1 MYGYIWKW
9 KIIATQKNKGKP
21 LFGPGNMRY
30 ITVFPFAGPGRNG
43 GAILMSHLER

>member
-1 MYGYIWKW
+1 M
-9 KIIATQKNKGKP
+9 ATFGNGKSSLRQKNKGKP